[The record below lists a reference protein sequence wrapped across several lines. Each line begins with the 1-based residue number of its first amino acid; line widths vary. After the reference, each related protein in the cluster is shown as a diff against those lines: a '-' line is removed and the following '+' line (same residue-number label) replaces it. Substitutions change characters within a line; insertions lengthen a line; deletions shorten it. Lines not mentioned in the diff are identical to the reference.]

1 MKLWGSNLLNYIL
14 VYQKV
19 IQASMTY
26 NTTHIYIYIMY
37 HYNSHIFHH
46 ISSFLT
52 FSTKIL
58 IFHCY
63 DGGFFISLQEN
74 KRKIL
79 KIPF

>member
-26 NTTHIYIYIMY
+26 NTTQYNIYIMY

-46 ISSFLT
+46 ISSFQH
-52 FSTKIL
+52 F
-58 IFHCY
+58 
-63 DGGFFISLQEN
+63 
-74 KRKIL
+74 
-79 KIPF
+79 